1 MRRCDLSHR
10 IFRRQWSHGQRNTV
24 TGISHFLFLRNH
36 IQIPK
41 NSWNGTAL
49 STFRHATRTRFSP
62 STDCLCKHSALAVTS
77 LGFPRL
83 SSSRWSLAWEW
94 RQSRLWVSGS
104 ACPCSWTA
112 SCAYTSVSGNAYGST
127 ENYKPARKV
136 AVHEVSRWGQ
146 RGSCFHHLV
155 GLAVSSQQPAIF
167 KKAHGAAC
175 LIE

>member
-1 MRRCDLSHR
+1 M
-10 IFRRQWSHGQRNTV
+10 
-24 TGISHFLFLRNH
+24 ISHTGFPEAMVTRSNVTRSQAFLFCFVSRNH

-41 NSWNGTAL
+41 NSRNGTAL

-94 RQSRLWVSGS
+94 RWRPSGLWVSGL
-104 ACPCSWTA
+104 ACPCSWTVP
-112 SCAYTSVSGNAYGST
+112 CAVSGNAYDST

-136 AVHEVSRWGQ
+136 AGYEVSRWGQ

-155 GLAVSSQQPAIF
+155 
-167 KKAHGAAC
+167 
-175 LIE
+175 

>member
-1 MRRCDLSHR
+1 M
-10 IFRRQWSHGQRNTV
+10 
-24 TGISHFLFLRNH
+24 ISHTGFSGGNGHTVNVTRSQAFLFLFLRNH

-62 STDCLCKHSALAVTS
+62 STDCPCKHSALAVTS

-112 SCAYTSVSGNAYGST
+112 PCAYTSVSGNTYGST

-155 GLAVSSQQPAIF
+155 GLAVSSQQPEIF